1 MSRFF
6 LFALL
11 TWITGNPLLAVVVI
25 VLLSLPGWWAGS
37 RWAFRLSRKVRSWG
51 EAGRLRR
58 TLSINPH
65 DAKART
71 DLGAILTRQGR
82 FHEAR
87 AELEQALPR
96 VDDLPEA
103 HYYLGLC
110 LLNDGEA
117 DLRIVKQAMQY
128 FRVFEQ
134 IFLCHFLCGDVPP
147 DGEQQP
153 LPITGDRGEGDRAL
167 LVLALVVLDRPLE
180 GEVRLRPRALRR
192 LQPGR
197 GTLRVAL
204 WAAAVPTRE
213 PGGIGPRDH
222 GTGAA
227 SAAADRR
234 RGPQGTRPD
243 LLEGVGQAAI
253 AAL

>member
-11 TWITGNPLLAVVVI
+11 TWITGNPLLAVLVI
-25 VLLSLPGWWAGS
+25 ILLSLPGWWAGS

-58 TLSINPH
+58 TLAINPH

-82 FHEAR
+82 FREAR

-103 HYYLGLC
+103 NYYLGLC

-117 DLRIVKQAMQY
+117 DRGRALVERALALNPKFGYGEPYLRLGDFRAERGEWARAAERYRQAMDIY
-128 FRVFEQ
+128 GSSV
-134 IFLCHFLCGDVPP
+134 
-147 DGEQQP
+147 
-153 LPITGDRGEGDRAL
+153 EGWCKLGQALSELGRRDEARAAL
-167 LVLALVVLDRPLE
+167 QEALASYRTAPWYRRSEDRPWKRRA
-180 GEVRLRPRALRR
+180 VRLLRPLR
-192 LQPGR
+192 
-197 GTLRVAL
+197 
-204 WAAAVPTRE
+204 
-213 PGGIGPRDH
+213 
-222 GTGAA
+222 
-227 SAAADRR
+227 
-234 RGPQGTRPD
+234 
-243 LLEGVGQAAI
+243 
-253 AAL
+253 